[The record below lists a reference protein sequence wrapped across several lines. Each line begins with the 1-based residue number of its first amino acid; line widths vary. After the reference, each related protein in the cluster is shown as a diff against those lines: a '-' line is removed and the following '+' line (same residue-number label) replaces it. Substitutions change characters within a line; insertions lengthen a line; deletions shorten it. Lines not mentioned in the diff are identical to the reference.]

1 MHVERLR
8 IRGYRRLRGDH
19 AFAPGLTLVTG
30 PNEAGK
36 STLHDAVLRS
46 LFGFSPEERRHRRDG
61 SSAKDERM
69 PWAGGAF
76 GVTLHAHDP
85 RGRAVLVKWDFAG
98 DLVELQDALTGES
111 LLRERPKQR
120 ADFEIGRRLVGMTR
134 EEFVQVCCLHQQALD
149 TVRPSD
155 ELHQA
160 LQRAVE
166 SAPAQDIGVQGADD
180 RLKKLLSGL
189 GVQSGHYG
197 ELPNG
202 ELGRLK
208 AREEALRRELESA
221 RAQRAELDGVA
232 ASLAETQT
240 TRASLG
246 GSATGLQQAPA
257 YPRELVGREGELRN
271 QLARLDAR
279 ESTLQAEDARESA
292 LRVEGAR
299 ESTLQA
305 EDARESVLRV
315 EGARESA
322 PQAEGDRLTD
332 GAFAPSTD
340 NTFAPPTDTTV
351 APPAGR
357 WNGRLL
363 GAAFVLAAIG
373 AIGAALVH
381 PALAALL
388 LAAGACAWAGRPR
401 PGRAIPQPAGA
412 DPAQEARLREARLQ
426 EARLHDARLHEL
438 HELREGPLEE
448 LRALYRQAGLDSD
461 DLAAAAAA
469 FAERARAA
477 QQSEE
482 RLRQIDIQIA
492 QGQTV
497 IEQREMDLSDPA
509 ELEVELADVHA
520 RREQIELT
528 RDAIRI
534 ARETLREAAQATHR
548 RVAPHLN
555 EALQRELPRI
565 TRGRYAEGAVD
576 EDLAIK
582 LYAPESGALV
592 PIDQLSRGTR
602 DQVAL
607 IQRLEIARLL
617 DPTAGRA
624 PLLLDDPFAH
634 FDSERLRLG
643 VQLIAEVA
651 ERRQVILFTE
661 DREVIERVQEA
672 DPACALIELPDPVGQ
687 IADASQTSAAIV
699 ADALAGT

>member
-1 MHVERLR
+1 MHVERLD
-8 IRGYRRLRGDH
+8 IRGYRRLRGGYE
-19 AFAPGLTLVTG
+19 FASGLTLVTG

-46 LFGFSPEERRHRRDG
+46 LFGFSPEERRHRRNG

-69 PWAGGAF
+69 PWAGGPF
-76 GVTLHAHDP
+76 GMTLRAHGP
-85 RGRAVLVKWDFAG
+85 KGRAVLVKWDFAD

-120 ADFEIGRRLVGMTR
+120 ADFEIGRQLVGMTR

-197 ELPNG
+197 ELPGG

-208 AREEALRRELESA
+208 AREEALRRELEAA

-232 ASLAETQT
+232 VSLAETQT
-240 TRASLG
+240 TRAGLG
-246 GSATGLQQAPA
+246 GSAGLQQAPA

-279 ESTLQAEDARESA
+279 EGA
-292 LRVEGAR
+292 L
-299 ESTLQA
+299 
-305 EDARESVLRV
+305 
-315 EGARESA
+315 
-322 PQAEGDRLTD
+322 QAEGDRSTD
-332 GAFAPSTD
+332 GALV
-340 NTFAPPTDTTV
+340 PPTDNAV

-373 AIGAALVH
+373 TIGAALVH

-388 LAAGACAWAGRPR
+388 LAAGAAAWAGRPR
-401 PGRAIPQPAGA
+401 SGRAMPQPAVA
-412 DPAQEARLREARLQ
+412 DPEQEARLQ

-438 HELREGPLEE
+438 HELREGPLGE
-448 LRALYRQAGLDSD
+448 LRDLYRQAGLQSD

-509 ELEVELADVHA
+509 ELEVQLADVHA

-592 PIDQLSRGTR
+592 SIEQLSRGTR

-607 IQRLEIARLL
+607 FQRLEIARLL

-661 DREVIERVQEA
+661 DAEVIERVQEA

-687 IADASQTSAAIV
+687 IADASQAGAVIV

>member
-1 MHVERLR
+1 MQVERIAHLGAEPISRVRVERLD
-8 IRGYRRLRGDH
+8 ISGYRRLRGRYE
-19 AFAPGLTLVTG
+19 FAPGLTLVTG

-36 STLHDAVLRS
+36 STLHDALLRS
-46 LFGFSPEERRHRRDG
+46 LFGFSPEERRHRRDA

-69 PWAGGAF
+69 PWEGGPF
-76 GVTLHAHDP
+76 GLTLRAHDP
-85 RGRAVLVKWDFAG
+85 EGRAVLVKWDFAG
-98 DLVELQDALTGES
+98 DLAELQDALTGES

-134 EEFVQVCCLHQQALD
+134 EEFIQVCCLHQEAID
-149 TVRPSD
+149 TVRPSE
-155 ELHQA
+155 ELHMA
-160 LQRAVE
+160 LQRSVE
-166 SAPAQDIGVQGADD
+166 SAPAQDIGAQGADD
-180 RLKKLLSGL
+180 RLKRLLSGL

-208 AREEALRRELESA
+208 AREQALRRELDMA
-221 RAQRAELDGVA
+221 REQRAELDGVA
-232 ASLAETQT
+232 ASLVEARTA
-240 TRASLG
+240 RASLG
-246 GSATGLQQAPA
+246 ASATGLQQAPVP
-257 YPRELVGREGELRN
+257 PRELVGREGELRN

-279 ESTLQAEDARESA
+279 ESA
-292 LRVEGAR
+292 LRAEGAR
-299 ESTLQA
+299 EGALLA
-305 EDARESVLRV
+305 

-322 PQAEGDRLTD
+322 LPAEGARENAPRAEGDRSTD
-332 GAFAPSTD
+332 GPIASPADNAVAPS
-340 NTFAPPTDTTV
+340 
-351 APPAGR
+351 AGR

-363 GAAFVLAAIG
+363 GAAVVLAAIG

-388 LAAGACAWAGRPR
+388 LAAGACAWASRPR

-412 DPAQEARLREARLQ
+412 DPEQEARLQ

-438 HELREGPLEE
+438 HELREGPLGE
-448 LRALYRQAGLDSD
+448 LRDLYRQAGLQSD

-497 IEQREMDLSDPA
+497 IEQREMDLTDPA
-509 ELEVELADVHA
+509 ELEVELAEVHV

-565 TRGRYAEGAVD
+565 TRGRYAEGTVD

-592 PIDQLSRGTR
+592 GIEQLSRGTR

-643 VQLIAEVA
+643 VELIAEVA

-661 DREVIERVQEA
+661 DAEVIERVQEA
-672 DPACALIELPDPVGQ
+672 DPACALIELPDPVGRVS
-687 IADASQTSAAIV
+687 DASEKSAA
-699 ADALAGT
+699 ASPR